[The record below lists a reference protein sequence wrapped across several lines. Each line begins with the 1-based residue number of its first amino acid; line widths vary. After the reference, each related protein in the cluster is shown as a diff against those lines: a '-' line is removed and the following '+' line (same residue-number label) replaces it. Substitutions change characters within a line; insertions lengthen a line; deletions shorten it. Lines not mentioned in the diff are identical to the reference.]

1 MLTGAGMLCGE
12 VLPTKP
18 PPCPDPRSVKKATV
32 DVVASQS
39 TGHWTFRQPSYIEI
53 TLVVKVL

>member
-18 PPCPDPRSVKKATV
+18 HCPDPRSVKNATV